1 MTSRYKLDPKLVN
14 LGLYMPA
21 SLKPHVDLPK
31 KPRKKS
37 TFEESVMQQHF
48 VRWLH
53 LKYPYVVK
61 TSFAV
66 PNTARRSLQ
75 EGSRFK
81 REGVKAGVSDFIIL
95 YPSSGYHGMLIE
107 FKTAKG
113 KMTPEQT
120 EFQDNVRKANY
131 YAITCR
137 SLDIAMAEVT
147 GYINPTQKEGLPLDQ
162 MKRH

>member
-1 MTSRYKLDPKLVN
+1 MLVKKDDAPF
-14 LGLYMPA
+14 LGLYTPA
-21 SLKPHVDLPK
+21 SLQPRIDKPK

-37 TFEESVMQQHF
+37 IFEESVMQQHF

-53 LKYPYVVK
+53 LQYPYIAK

-95 YPSSGYHGMLIE
+95 YPSNGYHGMLIE
-107 FKTAKG
+107 FKTEKG
-113 KMTPEQT
+113 KVTPEQK
-120 EFQDNVRKANY
+120 EFQNNVIKANY
-131 YAITCR
+131 YAIVCR
-137 SLDIAMAEVT
+137 NLDMAMAEVK
-147 GYINPTQKEGLPLDQ
+147 GYINHTYKEEMPLDQ
-162 MKRH
+162 VKKH